1 MAWLGVAG
9 GVATVGLSAGDNGAG
24 LTEGAVAGKGST
36 ALGGGAGGL
45 DKVSAG

>member
-1 MAWLGVAG
+1 MAWLGFSAG
-9 GVATVGLSAGDNGAG
+9 GNGAG
-24 LTEGAVAGKGST
+24 LGAGLTGAVTGKGST